1 MIRLPLAQ
9 SEHCIQIPIA
19 GTYSLYLVGGF
30 SVSGLAYFDVQ
41 LTQPVSAKVIVAE
54 PLVFKQRVRL
64 NGKPAVE
71 CFRITFSEKGE
82 YHLSIRNVEKIS
94 MKRSM
99 LISRN
104 FPFPKKVRLDEMEAI
119 IELKR

>member
-1 MIRLPLAQ
+1 MIQLTLTQP
-9 SEHCIQIPIA
+9 EHTIYVSKA
-19 GTYSLYLVGGF
+19 GTYRLYLTGGF
-30 SVSGLAYFDVQ
+30 YVSGLEYFGIQ
-41 LTQPVSAKVIVAE
+41 LTQSGATKVILAE

-82 YHLSIRNVEKIS
+82 YHLSISNAEKIS

-104 FPFPKKVRLDEMEAI
+104 FLFPKKVRLDEMEAI